1 MLCKLLPIVD
11 RKSFFQINLAA
22 LSLALAAILPLTRA
36 EAGQIP
42 LSPYSSGEYVSDHNG
57 SAKNNSTGLGTLN
70 STSVG
75 SLQGLGALREH
86 RSFLI
91 FDTLGSFAPIV
102 GANLQIGV
110 TSWTTF
116 QGAQP
121 NPQVP
126 LHLLVGQPQF
136 HTAEEIATS
145 HLWYGDYGVGAI
157 FDDLGSSGLGSIT
170 VNNAPNLSG
179 GSASMYM
186 APLPTSFVD
195 AFNQARLDG
204 TRYVT
209 ISITAAE
216 FTTNYAQLGFGS
228 LGVQLVVNST
238 SPVPEPL
245 SVTSLLIGL
254 TGLALARHRR
264 ARGWSVTAGA
274 AAHAPTDQGC
284 GQR

>member
-1 MLCKLLPIVD
+1 MICTRLSGTGRMVQVGLLWVAW
-11 RKSFFQINLAA
+11 AA
-22 LSLALAAILPLTRA
+22 ASGVVTPQAR
-36 EAGQIP
+36 AGQIP

-57 SAKNNSTGLGTLN
+57 SAKNKSLGLGTIG

-91 FDTLGSFAPIV
+91 FDTLGSAMPIQ
-102 GANLQIGV
+102 AASLQIGV

-116 QGAQP
+116 QGGQP

-126 LHLLVGQPQF
+126 LHLLVGQPQLF
-136 HTAEEIATS
+136 SAADVAASHT
-145 HLWYGDYGVGAI
+145 WYGDYGVQSI

-179 GSASMYM
+179 GPATMYL
-186 APLPTSFVD
+186 APLPAGFVA
-195 AFNQARLDG
+195 AFNQARQDG
-204 TRYVT
+204 SRFVT

-228 LGVQLVVNST
+228 LGVQLVVNSIAA
-238 SPVPEPL
+238 VPEPF
-245 SVTSLLIGL
+245 SATSLMLGVVVLGL
-254 TGLALARHRR
+254 VRQRR
-264 ARGWSVTAGA
+264 LRSA
-274 AAHAPTDQGC
+274 A
-284 GQR
+284 